1 MYLAEGGRTP
11 TLAAPGLPELKAS
24 RGRGAVRT
32 RLGQRVPLRPPPQGP
47 PQGIPP
53 PSHLGLSLGSPAS
66 GRRREPRSGRR
77 EGAGKERAPES
88 QSGEPGPEATFWGNR
103 PSPAGGKRSLPRAQS
118 SKTSTPPRIFPARRN
133 RRQTV
138 LGKLRPEV
146 WATEGSW
153 GKGCESISPTN
164 FVPARAATSLLAPGP
179 CPRTRL
185 WPATEI
191 PRRGRPGVRGTQ
203 VCGTQVRW
211 GPRWLGE
218 CS

>member
-1 MYLAEGGRTP
+1 MYLGEGGRTP
-11 TLAAPGLPELKAS
+11 TLAAPGLPELKAR

-32 RLGQRVPLRPPPQGP
+32 RLGQRVPLRPPSQGP

-77 EGAGKERAPES
+77 EGAGKEPAPES

-133 RRQTV
+133 RRRTV

-153 GKGCESISPTN
+153 GE
-164 FVPARAATSLLAPGP
+164 R
-179 CPRTRL
+179 
-185 WPATEI
+185 
-191 PRRGRPGVRGTQ
+191 VRVHFAYQ
-203 VCGTQVRW
+203 FCSCACRDLPS
-211 GPRWLGE
+211 GPRALPAHTTLA
-218 CS
+218 CN